1 MRWFK
6 HFNDALDDPFIQE
19 LLDNFSH
26 AGYVAWFGLL
36 EIIAKE
42 NGNKLTGKL
51 SIDPVYLKRKMH
63 ISVKKLGEIY
73 EFCSRKPKENSEKT
87 QRKLRLFYDKT
98 LEKWEFY
105 IPKML
110 ELKDNYTKDLQATG
124 KKPSNHKEAEAEA
137 EAEDKD
143 IPQNEF
149 AEHSEDFYLTKKK
162 RKLKGK
168 SFEKFWSAYPKK
180 KSKGQAEKTFKKLN
194 PDSDLLEKILK
205 SISIQEKT
213 DQWIKDNGKFIQN
226 PSTWLNAKGWEDE
239 EIFIKNTDSGKTAA
253 QSEYEETLK
262 YLKQ

>member
-124 KKPSNHKEAEAEA
+124 KKPSNHKEAEAE
-137 EAEDKD
+137 EEEEDKY

-168 SFEKFWSAYPKK
+168 RLGTFLLFWEDFDYK
-180 KSKGQAEKTFKKLN
+180 KSKSEAADSWLDIPELTDCLVTKICESAKLEAEN
-194 PDSDLLEKILK
+194 RK
-205 SISIQEKT
+205 SSSV
-213 DQWIKDNGKFIQN
+213 NG
-226 PSTWLNAKGWEDE
+226 STPKMAQGWLAARRWEDE
-239 EIFIKNTDSGKTAA
+239 EMKQVKEECTTLTAIPGA
-253 QSEYEETLK
+253 IRV
-262 YLKQ
+262 